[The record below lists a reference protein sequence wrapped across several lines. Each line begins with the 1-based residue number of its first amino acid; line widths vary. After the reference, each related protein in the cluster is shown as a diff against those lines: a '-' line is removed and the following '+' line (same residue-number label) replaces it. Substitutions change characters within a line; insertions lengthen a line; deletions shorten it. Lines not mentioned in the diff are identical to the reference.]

1 MKFWLDLQHKK
12 NKLSNI
18 PHVVILG
25 GGFGG
30 LSAANEIRSSLDSS
44 RVKITIIDKKDWFMV
59 GFAKLWIMNG
69 TRTFENSIGSLNELP
84 KKQINFI
91 KDEIIEIN
99 PENNFIKT
107 KSENI
112 SFDFLIISMG
122 AVLAPEKIPGL
133 VENGF
138 NLYDHNQLEK
148 IHQKLNEI
156 ESGKIAIVIMGMP
169 YKCPPAPFE
178 ASLLVDS
185 MLRKRG
191 IRDSVQ
197 IDFYSPA
204 PITLPAAGPEVSK
217 QVLDLVNSEKIIFHN
232 SKKIKCVE
240 SKKLIFENDEADFD
254 ILLAIPPHVA
264 PKVIYDS
271 DLAKEPGF
279 IPIDRDCKTP
289 YQNIFA
295 VGDVTSLVVTDS
307 MAVPKAGIFAEGE
320 GITVAK
326 NIISKLESKET
337 SVLFDGKGGCFLES
351 GRDTASII
359 EVDMFTDPKPS
370 TNLTD
375 PTSDNLS
382 KKLDFEKERLSKWL

>member
-1 MKFWLDLQHKK
+1 MT
-12 NKLSNI
+12 NI

-30 LSAANEIRSSLDSS
+30 LAAANEIRNSLDSS
-44 RVKITIIDKKDWFMV
+44 KVKITIIDKKDWFMV
-59 GFAKLWIMNG
+59 GYAKLWIMNG
-69 TRTFENSIGSLNELP
+69 TRTFENSIGSLDNLS

-91 KDEIIEIN
+91 KDEITEIN
-99 PENNFIKT
+99 PKNSFVKIKSG
-107 KSENI
+107 KI

-122 AVLAPEKIPGL
+122 AILAPEKIPGL

-138 NLYDHNQLEK
+138 NLYDHNQL
-148 IHQKLNEI
+148 HQINKKLNEI
-156 ESGKIAIVIMGMP
+156 KSGKIAIVIMGMP

-217 QVLDLVNSEKIIFHN
+217 QILNLVNSEKNTFHN
-232 SKKIKCVE
+232 SQKIKHVE
-240 SKKLIFENDEADFD
+240 PKKLIFENNEYNFD
-254 ILLAIPPHVA
+254 ILLAIPPHIA

-271 DLAKEPGF
+271 NLALKPGF
-279 IPIDRDCKTP
+279 ISIDRDCKTP
-289 YQNIFA
+289 FENIFA
-295 VGDVTSLVVTDS
+295 VGDVTSLTVNDT

-320 GITVAK
+320 GIVVAK
-326 NIISKLESKET
+326 NIISKLESNEK
-337 SVLFDGKGGCFLES
+337 SILFAGKGGCFLES

-359 EVDMFTDPKPS
+359 EVDMFTNSKPS
-370 TNLTD
+370 TKLTES
-375 PTSDNLS
+375 TKNNLS

>member
-1 MKFWLDLQHKK
+1 M
-12 NKLSNI
+12 SNI

-30 LSAANEIRSSLDSS
+30 LAAANEIRNTLDSS
-44 RVKITIIDKKDWFMV
+44 KVKITIIDKKDWFMV
-59 GFAKLWIMNG
+59 GYAKLWIMNG

-99 PENNFIKT
+99 PANNFIKT
-107 KSENI
+107 KSKNI

-122 AVLAPEKIPGL
+122 AILAPEKILGL
-133 VENGF
+133 IENGF
-138 NLYDHNQLEK
+138 NLYDHNQLNE
-148 IHQKLNEI
+148 INQKLNKI

-217 QVLDLVNSEKIIFHN
+217 KILDLVNSEKITFHN
-232 SKKIKCVE
+232 SHKIKRVE
-240 SKKLIFENDEADFD
+240 SKKLIFENSEYIFD
-254 ILLAIPPHVA
+254 ILLAIPPHIA

-271 DLAKEPGF
+271 NLAKEPGF
-279 IPIDRDCKTP
+279 IPIDRNCKTP
-289 YQNIFA
+289 FENIFA
-295 VGDVTSLVVTDS
+295 IGDVTSLRVTDS
-307 MAVPKAGIFAEGE
+307 IVVPKAGIFAEGE

-337 SVLFDGKGGCFLES
+337 SILFDGKGGCFLES
-351 GRDTASII
+351 GRDTASIL
-359 EVDMFTDPKPS
+359 EVDMFTNEKPS
-370 TNLTD
+370 TKLTES
-375 PTSDNLS
+375 TKDNLS

>member
-1 MKFWLDLQHKK
+1 MSH
-12 NKLSNI
+12 I

-30 LSAANEIRSSLDSS
+30 LAAANEIRNTLDSS
-44 RVKITIIDKKDWFMV
+44 KVKITIIDKKDWFMV
-59 GFAKLWIMNG
+59 GYAKLWIMNG

-99 PENNFIKT
+99 YNNNFVKT
-107 KSENI
+107 NSEEI

-138 NLYDHNQLEK
+138 NLYDHNQLNE
-148 IHQKLNEI
+148 INQKLNKI

-217 QVLDLVNSEKIIFHN
+217 KILDLVNSEKITFHN
-232 SKKIKCVE
+232 SQKIKRVE
-240 SKKLIFENDEADFD
+240 SKKLIFENDEYHFD
-254 ILLAIPPHVA
+254 ILLAIPPHIA

-271 DLAKEPGF
+271 NLAKEPGF
-279 IPIDRDCKTP
+279 IPIDRNCKTP
-289 YQNIFA
+289 FENIFA
-295 VGDVTSLVVTDS
+295 VGDVTSLSVTDS
-307 MAVPKAGIFAEGE
+307 IVVPKAGIFAEGE

-351 GRDTASII
+351 GRDTASVL
-359 EVDMFTDPKPS
+359 EVDMFTNEKPS
-370 TNLTD
+370 TKLTES
-375 PTSDNLS
+375 TKDNLS

>member
-1 MKFWLDLQHKK
+1 MSD
-12 NKLSNI
+12 I

-30 LSAANEIRSSLDSS
+30 LAAANEIRNTLDSS
-44 RVKITIIDKKDWFMV
+44 KVKITIIDKKDWFMV
-59 GFAKLWIMNG
+59 GYAKLWIMNG

-107 KSENI
+107 KSKTI

-122 AVLAPEKIPGL
+122 AILAPEKISGL
-133 VENGF
+133 IENGF
-138 NLYDHNQLEK
+138 NLYDHNQLNE
-148 IHQKLNEI
+148 INQKLNKI

-217 QVLDLVNSEKIIFHN
+217 KILDLVNSEKITFHN
-232 SKKIKCVE
+232 SQKIKRVE
-240 SKKLIFENDEADFD
+240 SKKLIFENSEYSFD
-254 ILLAIPPHVA
+254 ILLAIPPHIA

-271 DLAKEPGF
+271 NLAKEPGF
-279 IPIDRDCKTP
+279 IPIDRNCKTP
-289 YQNIFA
+289 FENIFA
-295 VGDVTSLVVTDS
+295 VGDVTSLRVTDS
-307 MAVPKAGIFAEGE
+307 IAVPKAGIFAEGE

-337 SVLFDGKGGCFLES
+337 SVLFDGRGGCFLES
-351 GRDTASII
+351 GRDTASIL
-359 EVDMFTDPKPS
+359 EVDMFTNEKPS
-370 TNLTD
+370 TKLTES
-375 PTSDNLS
+375 TKDNLS

>member
-1 MKFWLDLQHKK
+1 M
-12 NKLSNI
+12 SNI

-30 LSAANEIRSSLDSS
+30 LSAANEIRNSLDSS
-44 RVKITIIDKKDWFMV
+44 KVKITIIDKKDWFMV

-99 PENNFIKT
+99 PENNFIRT

-138 NLYDHNQLEK
+138 NLYDHNQLDK
-148 IHQKLNEI
+148 IHQKLNKI
-156 ESGKIAIVIMGMP
+156 ENGKIAIVIMGMP

-178 ASLLVDS
+178 ASLLIDS

-217 QVLDLVNSEKIIFHN
+217 QILDLVNSEKIIFHN

-240 SKKLIFENDEADFD
+240 SKKLIFENDEANFD

-271 DLAKEPGF
+271 NLAKEPGF

-295 VGDVTSLVVTDS
+295 VGDVTSLVVIDS
-307 MAVPKAGIFAEGE
+307 MVVPKAGIFAEGE
-320 GITVAK
+320 GIIVAK

-351 GRDTASII
+351 GKDTASII

-370 TNLTD
+370 THLTES
-375 PTSDNLS
+375 TSDNLS

>member
-1 MKFWLDLQHKK
+1 MSD
-12 NKLSNI
+12 I

-30 LSAANEIRSSLDSS
+30 LAAANEIRNTLDSS
-44 RVKITIIDKKDWFMV
+44 KVKITIIDKKDWFMV
-59 GFAKLWIMNG
+59 GYAKLWIMNG

-107 KSENI
+107 KSKNI

-122 AVLAPEKIPGL
+122 AILAPEKISGL
-133 VENGF
+133 IENGF
-138 NLYDHNQLEK
+138 NLYDHNQLNE
-148 IHQKLNEI
+148 INQKLNKI

-217 QVLDLVNSEKIIFHN
+217 KILDLVNSEKITFHN
-232 SKKIKCVE
+232 SHKIKRVE
-240 SKKLIFENDEADFD
+240 SKKLIFENSEYNFD
-254 ILLAIPPHVA
+254 ILLAIPPHIA

-271 DLAKEPGF
+271 NLAKNPGF
-279 IPIDRDCKTP
+279 IPIDRNCKTP
-289 YQNIFA
+289 FENIFA
-295 VGDVTSLVVTDS
+295 VGDVTSLTVTDS
-307 MAVPKAGIFAEGE
+307 IVVPKAGIFAEGE

-326 NIISKLESKET
+326 NIISKLESKEI

-351 GRDTASII
+351 GRDTASIL
-359 EVDMFTDPKPS
+359 EVDMFTNQKPS
-370 TNLTD
+370 TKLTES
-375 PTSDNLS
+375 TKDNLS

>member
-1 MKFWLDLQHKK
+1 M
-12 NKLSNI
+12 SNI

-30 LSAANEIRSSLDSS
+30 LSAANEIRRSLDSS

-69 TRTFENSIGSLNELP
+69 TRTFENSVGSLNELP

-99 PENNFIKT
+99 PKNNFIKT

-112 SFDFLIISMG
+112 SFDFLIVSMG

-217 QVLDLVNSEKIIFHN
+217 QILDLVNSEKIIFHN

>member
-1 MKFWLDLQHKK
+1 M
-12 NKLSNI
+12 SNI

-30 LSAANEIRSSLDSS
+30 LAAANEIRNSLDSS
-44 RVKITIIDKKDWFMV
+44 KVKITIVDKKDWFMV
-59 GFAKLWIMNG
+59 GYAKLWIMNG

-99 PENNFIKT
+99 PKNNFVKT

-122 AVLAPEKIPGL
+122 AVLAPKKIPGL
-133 VENGF
+133 IENGF
-138 NLYDHNQLEK
+138 NLYDHNQLNQINE
-148 IHQKLNEI
+148 KLNKI

-191 IRDSVQ
+191 VRDSVE

-217 QVLDLVNSEKIIFHN
+217 QILDLVK
-232 SKKIKCVE
+232 
-240 SKKLIFENDEADFD
+240 
-254 ILLAIPPHVA
+254 
-264 PKVIYDS
+264 
-271 DLAKEPGF
+271 
-279 IPIDRDCKTP
+279 DRK
-289 YQNIFA
+289 
-295 VGDVTSLVVTDS
+295 SVV
-307 MAVPKAGIFAEGE
+307 
-320 GITVAK
+320 
-326 NIISKLESKET
+326 
-337 SVLFDGKGGCFLES
+337 
-351 GRDTASII
+351 
-359 EVDMFTDPKPS
+359 
-370 TNLTD
+370 
-375 PTSDNLS
+375 
-382 KKLDFEKERLSKWL
+382 

>member
-1 MKFWLDLQHKK
+1 
-12 NKLSNI
+12 LSNI

-30 LSAANEIRSSLDSS
+30 LSAANEIRNSLDSS
-44 RVKITIIDKKDWFMV
+44 KVKITIIDKKDWFMV

-138 NLYDHNQLEK
+138 NLYDHNQLDK
-148 IHQKLNEI
+148 IHQKLNKI
-156 ESGKIAIVIMGMP
+156 ENGKIAIVIMGMP

-178 ASLLVDS
+178 ASLLIDS

-217 QVLDLVNSEKIIFHN
+217 QILDLVNSEKIIFHN

-240 SKKLIFENDEADFD
+240 SKKLIFENDEANFD

-271 DLAKEPGF
+271 NLAKEPGF

-295 VGDVTSLVVTDS
+295 VGDVTSLVVIDS
-307 MAVPKAGIFAEGE
+307 MTVPKAGIFAEGE

-351 GRDTASII
+351 GKDTASIL

-370 TNLTD
+370 THLTE